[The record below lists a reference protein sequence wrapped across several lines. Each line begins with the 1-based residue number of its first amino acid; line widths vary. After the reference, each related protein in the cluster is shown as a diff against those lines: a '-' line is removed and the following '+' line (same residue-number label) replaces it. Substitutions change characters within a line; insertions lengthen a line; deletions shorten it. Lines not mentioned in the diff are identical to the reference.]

1 MFIAGTLFPTISG
14 LIALFEELLL
24 LMEVV
29 VGAVGGVSITVG
41 ALPAG
46 LATSCCLLGLLCYQK
61 KRWLLVICF
70 SLVVPMVFQQNRVL
84 PTISYVD
91 VGQGDS
97 IVLQAE
103 KNREVYVIDTGG
115 SLSFPK
121 ENWQERKRQ
130 AAAESTLI
138 SFLKGEG
145 VRKITG
151 LFLTHGD
158 TDHMGDAL
166 ALMKA
171 IPVETLYLVPGSEQ
185 DHRIAKLLNE
195 LPNQTSVVWTTVGQ
209 VVGDF
214 LQLQVLAP
222 ESGAGQNEDSMVI
235 KTEVG
240 DKTFL
245 FTGDLE
251 QAGEKRLI
259 HDYPNLKV
267 DVLKLGHHGSRTS
280 TAPEFVA
287 AIDPQFGIV
296 SSGRNNRYGHPH
308 EEVLE
313 TLVNQTVL
321 RTDQQGMIQ
330 FIWSE
335 KQQSFL
341 IKTLLDY
348 PID

>member
-1 MFIAGTLFPTISG
+1 
-14 LIALFEELLL
+14 
-24 LMEVV
+24 
-29 VGAVGGVSITVG
+29 
-41 ALPAG
+41 
-46 LATSCCLLGLLCYQK
+46 
-61 KRWLLVICF
+61 
-70 SLVVPMVFQQNRVL
+70 
-84 PTISYVD
+84 
-91 VGQGDS
+91 
-97 IVLQAE
+97 
-103 KNREVYVIDTGG
+103 
-115 SLSFPK
+115 
-121 ENWQERKRQ
+121 
-130 AAAESTLI
+130 
-138 SFLKGEG
+138 
-145 VRKITG
+145 
-151 LFLTHGD
+151 
-158 TDHMGDAL
+158 
-166 ALMKA
+166 
-171 IPVETLYLVPGSEQ
+171 
-185 DHRIAKLLNE
+185 
-195 LPNQTSVVWTTVGQ
+195 
-209 VVGDF
+209 
-214 LQLQVLAP
+214 LQVLAP

-235 KTEVG
+235 KTKVG

-251 QAGEKRLI
+251 QAGEKKLI
-259 HDYPNLKV
+259 RDYPNLKV
-267 DVLKLGHHGSRTS
+267 DILKLGHHGSRTS

>member
-1 MFIAGTLFPTISG
+1 
-14 LIALFEELLL
+14 
-24 LMEVV
+24 
-29 VGAVGGVSITVG
+29 
-41 ALPAG
+41 
-46 LATSCCLLGLLCYQK
+46 
-61 KRWLLVICF
+61 
-70 SLVVPMVFQQNRVL
+70 
-84 PTISYVD
+84 
-91 VGQGDS
+91 
-97 IVLQAE
+97 
-103 KNREVYVIDTGG
+103 
-115 SLSFPK
+115 
-121 ENWQERKRQ
+121 
-130 AAAESTLI
+130 
-138 SFLKGEG
+138 
-145 VRKITG
+145 
-151 LFLTHGD
+151 
-158 TDHMGDAL
+158 MGDAL
-166 ALMKA
+166 ALMKV

-195 LPNQTSVVWTTVGQ
+195 LPKQTNVVWTTIDQ
-209 VVGDF
+209 VVGDS

-222 ESGAGQNEDSMVI
+222 ESGAGQNEDSLVI
-235 KTEVG
+235 KTKVG

-251 QAGEKRLI
+251 QAGEKKLI

-335 KQQSFL
+335 KQQTFL